1 MSVLGGEM
9 VDVLIMTAL
18 PMEFEAAR
26 LAGLA
31 PIAGGAGVARWEER
45 GADTHEPYLLG
56 EYVGPD
62 SVSLSVALALSPRMG
77 SRTTAPLTLALA
89 GRLKPR
95 CLAMSGVCAGN
106 PAKAAL
112 GDVLVAEMVYAHDE
126 GKQTAE
132 GFQGDHRQIAQDERV
147 IRAAWDLDT
156 TKLPSFVAATD
167 EDAKLWFL
175 ELLLFGQDPKSH
187 PARERYFPRGKWRG
201 LLDAFEHEGLITW
214 QDAGCTLTKLGRSL
228 IARAIYENV
237 DAPERL
243 PFGLVVGPMATGNAV
258 IQDGTT
264 WTRLGGMG
272 VRTITGLE
280 MEAATI
286 ATIAETQQIPF
297 WLVAKGVMDHAD
309 PNKRDRYKG
318 FAAKASAE
326 VLYALLGK
334 LAGTITAE
342 RAVGGQPERSDWRTR
357 LRKQGLHVWTDELFA
372 AGTATTDA
380 VGVLPPLRQNEAV
393 DAVLLGGGRLPN
405 LQREFDGV
413 GRAFDTWV
421 VGTNRKHGEGGLR
434 VFWLVGEAG
443 PHRSK
448 ALLAAVSRAQAA
460 GRTVYDPGRNL
471 TLGAAI
477 IAELGLADLPAGP
490 ALIAVDLPA
499 QQPSADWIKLLE
511 ALDGVRRYQNAQK
524 NPHPVLVVGGTAA
537 QEQLAYGI
545 LESSIEIE
553 PFDVMGRPHQR
564 PYSYAGTES
573 MASQSLPAEHIF
585 NRGLPKTA
593 PQLFGRE
600 GELARLRD
608 AWLSDE
614 TRILS
619 VVAPGGVGKSALVN
633 HWLREMRN
641 HDYLGARKFLAWSFY
656 SQGTR
661 KNLVSADAFVTFAL
675 DWLGDDAPP
684 SMSPSAQ
691 GTRLAKLIR
700 EHHFLLVLDGL
711 EPLQHPETAPDV
723 GGMLTDSSIAALLR
737 ELAKPG
743 WDGLCLIT
751 TRVPLTDLTPHRQ
764 SAPAAVAQ
772 LRLDNLDDRAGADLL
787 QSLIGRQRDVVE
799 AEQAVREVHGHA
811 LAVNLLGRYLR
822 DVHGG
827 KLTGRFELRGLTVA
841 VADGGHARRITETYA
856 EWLNR
861 YGRSGELAILD
872 IIGLFDR
879 PAPYAAIAAVL
890 ADTELGMAAPELG
903 EVGSAEWDRCV
914 AELRRMGL
922 LGSETAGLPGTL
934 DAHPLI
940 REHFRDRL
948 QDTPNDLWRAG
959 NRALYTYYQRRAP
972 ELPSNAAD
980 MNLLYAAVNHGCA
993 IGLHQEVFDT
1003 VLLPRVWR
1011 GPRASY
1017 STRILGM
1024 TGSEVVALSNYF
1036 CVSSWTELRRQDPP
1050 LSQQARLMVMTN
1062 AGLRLRQ
1069 LGLLDKARDSCGAVF
1084 QHESSTDESAVLP
1097 DTSLPAGD
1105 PTVMAD
1111 AAFTASLYC
1120 ELLVIAGQLQTPA
1133 PGAPDG
1139 ARSSAERAIAFAD
1152 RCDDPYFKMYSR
1164 SCLAEVYFMV
1174 GKIRRARDLFA
1185 EARAIAAEQE
1195 AKPPFLYS
1203 QNLYRYGYFV
1213 IETGGATTL
1222 LSDAEQDPG
1231 WGLNGDDSS
1240 QLSRAI
1246 RQLVLGA
1253 ARRSLVEQGALGR
1266 EHLAA
1271 ASAQVDDA
1279 IVELRGVGYIDYIVR
1294 GLLERAHLLRIRGN
1308 PEDYASALDDLDEA
1322 LTETTRGSMKLLT
1335 ADVYLQRAACHLAA
1349 WPSMTSDQHT
1359 AMKAHIA
1366 ETLVEADQRIG
1377 VLGYKRRDTMLDE
1390 LDQQARDYG
1399 VI

>member
-1 MSVLGGEM
+1 
-9 VDVLIMTAL
+9 MT
-18 PMEFEAAR
+18 E
-26 LAGLA
+26 
-31 PIAGGAGVARWEER
+31 
-45 GADTHEPYLLG
+45 
-56 EYVGPD
+56 
-62 SVSLSVALALSPRMG
+62 
-77 SRTTAPLTLALA
+77 
-89 GRLKPR
+89 
-95 CLAMSGVCAGN
+95 
-106 PAKAAL
+106 
-112 GDVLVAEMVYAHDE
+112 
-126 GKQTAE
+126 
-132 GFQGDHRQIAQDERV
+132 
-147 IRAAWDLDT
+147 
-156 TKLPSFVAATD
+156 
-167 EDAKLWFL
+167 
-175 ELLLFGQDPKSH
+175 
-187 PARERYFPRGKWRG
+187 
-201 LLDAFEHEGLITW
+201 
-214 QDAGCTLTKLGRSL
+214 LGRSF
-228 IARAIYENV
+228 ISRAIYD
-237 DAPERL
+237 DADGPDRL

-258 IQDGTT
+258 VQDGTT
-264 WTRLGGMG
+264 WARLGGMG

-309 PNKRDRYKG
+309 PNKRDHYKN

-326 VLYALLGK
+326 VLYALLRK

-342 RAVGGQPERSDWRTR
+342 RADDGQREGSDWRTR

-372 AGTATTDA
+372 AGMATSDA
-380 VGVLPPLRQNEAV
+380 AHALPPLRQNEAV
-393 DAVLLGGGRLPN
+393 DAVLLGTGRLPN
-405 LQREFDGV
+405 LQREFVGV

-421 VGTNRKHGEGGLR
+421 GHAHRKRGEDGLR

-448 ALLAAVSRAQAA
+448 ALLAAVSRAQAD
-460 GRTVYDPGRNL
+460 GCTVYDPGRNL
-471 TLGAAI
+471 ALAAET
-477 IAELGLADLPAGP
+477 IAELGVADLPAGP
-490 ALIAVDLPA
+490 TLIPVDLPA
-499 QQPSADWIKLLE
+499 QQSSADWIKLLE
-511 ALDGVRRYQNAQK
+511 VLDGVRRYRNTQK
-524 NPHPVLVVGGTAA
+524 NPPPVLVVGGTAA
-537 QEQLAYGI
+537 QEQLAYSI

-553 PFDVMGRPHQR
+553 SFDVLGRPHQR
-564 PYSYAGTES
+564 PYSYAGAES

-593 PQLFGRE
+593 PQLFGRG
-600 GELARLRD
+600 GELATLRD

-641 HDYLGARKFLAWSFY
+641 HDYLGAKRLLAWSFY
-656 SQGTR
+656 SQGTK
-661 KNLVSADAFVTFAL
+661 KNLVSADAFVAFAL

-711 EPLQHPETAPDV
+711 EPLQHPEAAPDV

-751 TRVPLTDLTPHRQ
+751 TRVPLTDLAPQKQGTPDV
-764 SAPAAVAQ
+764 VAQ

-787 QSLIGRQRDVVE
+787 QALIGRQRDI
-799 AEQAVREVHGHA
+799 AETERAVREVNGHA

-827 KLTGRFELRGLTVA
+827 RLSGRFELRGLTVA
-841 VADGGHARRITETYA
+841 VADGGHARRIMQTYT

-879 PAPYAAIAAVL
+879 PAPYSAMAAVL
-890 ADTELGMAAPELG
+890 ADTELGTAAPGLG

-922 LGSETAGLPGTL
+922 LSSETAGLPGTL

-948 QDTPNDLWRAG
+948 QGAPNDLWKAG
-959 NRALYTYYQRRAP
+959 NRALYAYYLRRAP

-1003 VLLPRVWR
+1003 VLLPPCVARP
-1011 GPRASY
+1011 PRQLLDPDPGHDRFGDRRAVQLLLDAAVDR
-1017 STRILGM
+1017 TAAA
-1024 TGSEVVALSNYF
+1024 GS
-1036 CVSSWTELRRQDPP
+1036 P

-1069 LGLLDKARDSCGAVF
+1069 LGRLDDARDSCGAVF
-1084 QHESSTDESAVLP
+1084 HHDPSADEPAVFP
-1097 DTSLPAGD
+1097 DISLSGDDPA
-1105 PTVMAD
+1105 VMAD

-1133 PGAPDG
+1133 PGAHDS
-1139 ARSSAERAIAFAD
+1139 ARSSADRAIAFAD
-1152 RCDDPYFKMYSR
+1152 LCGDPYFKMYSR

-1185 EARAIAAEQE
+1185 EAKAIAAEQE

-1213 IETGGATTL
+1213 IETGGAATL
-1222 LSDAEQDPG
+1222 LADAEQDPG

-1246 RQLVLGA
+1246 RRLVLGA
-1253 ARRSLVEQGALGR
+1253 ARRSLVERGPWTGSNWRLPAHR
-1266 EHLAA
+1266 WTTRSWSSA
-1271 ASAQVDDA
+1271 ASAT
-1279 IVELRGVGYIDYIVR
+1279 
-1294 GLLERAHLLRIRGN
+1294 
-1308 PEDYASALDDLDEA
+1308 P
-1322 LTETTRGSMKLLT
+1322 TTSCGGSLNG
-1335 ADVYLQRAACHLAA
+1335 
-1349 WPSMTSDQHT
+1349 HT
-1359 AMKAHIA
+1359 CCAFGKP
-1366 ETLVEADQRIG
+1366 
-1377 VLGYKRRDTMLDE
+1377 
-1390 LDQQARDYG
+1390 
-1399 VI
+1399 

>member
-1 MSVLGGEM
+1 M
-9 VDVLIMTAL
+9 VDVLIITAL
-18 PMEFEAAR
+18 PMEVEAAR
-26 LAGLA
+26 SAGLA
-31 PIAGGAGVARWEER
+31 PIAGGVGIARWEER
-45 GADTHEPYLLG
+45 GAGTREPHLLG

-62 SVSLSVALALSPRMG
+62 GISLSVALALSPRMG
-77 SRTTAPLTLALA
+77 GRTIAPFTLGLVE
-89 GRLKPR
+89 RLKPR

-106 PAKAAL
+106 PARAAL
-112 GDVLVAEMVYAHDE
+112 GDVVVAEMVYAHDE

-132 GFQGDHRQIAQDERV
+132 RFQGDHRQIAQDERV
-147 IRAAWDLDT
+147 IRATWALDT
-156 TKLPSFVAATD
+156 SKLPSFVAATD
-167 EDAKLWFL
+167 QDAKRWFL
-175 ELLLFGQDPKSH
+175 ELLFLEQDPKNH
-187 PARERYFPRGKWRG
+187 PARERYFPRGKWRDQ
-201 LLDAFEHEGLITW
+201 LDAFERQGLITR
-214 QDAGCTLTKLGRSL
+214 QDAGCTLTELGRSF
-228 IARAIYENV
+228 IMRAIYD
-237 DAPERL
+237 DADGPDRL

-258 IQDGTT
+258 VQDSTT
-264 WTRLGGMG
+264 WERLGGMG

-309 PNKRDRYKG
+309 PNKRDHYKD

-326 VLYALLGK
+326 VLYALLCK

-342 RAVGGQPERSDWRTR
+342 RANDGQKEGSDWRTR

-372 AGTATTDA
+372 AGMATSDA
-380 VGVLPPLRQNEAV
+380 ADMLPPLRQNEAV
-393 DAVLLGGGRLPN
+393 DAALLGTGRLPN
-405 LQREFDGV
+405 LQREFAGV
-413 GRAFDTWV
+413 GRAFDTWI
-421 VGTNRKHGEGGLR
+421 GHTHRKHGADGLR

-448 ALLAAVSRAQAA
+448 ALLAAVSRAQAD
-460 GRTVYDPGRNL
+460 GCTVYDPGRNL
-471 TLGAAI
+471 ALAAAT
-477 IAELGLADLPAGP
+477 IAELGVADLPAGP
-490 ALIAVDLPA
+490 TLIAVDLPA
-499 QQPSADWIKLLE
+499 QQSSADWIRLLE
-511 ALDGVRRYQNAQK
+511 VLDGVRRYRNTQK
-524 NPHPVLVVGGTAA
+524 NPPPVLVIGGTAA
-537 QEQLAYGI
+537 QEQLAYSI

-553 PFDVMGRPHQR
+553 SFDVLGRPHQR
-564 PYSYAGTES
+564 PYSYAGAES
-573 MASQSLPAEHIF
+573 MASHSLPPEHIF

-593 PQLFGRE
+593 PQLFGRG
-600 GELARLRD
+600 GELAALRD

-641 HDYLGARKFLAWSFY
+641 HDYLGAKRLLAWSFY
-656 SQGTR
+656 SQGT
-661 KNLVSADAFVTFAL
+661 KENLVSADAFIAFAL
-675 DWLGDDAPP
+675 NWLGDDAPR

-711 EPLQHPETAPDV
+711 EPLQHPEAAPDV

-751 TRVPLTDLTPHRQ
+751 TRVPLTDLAPQRQ
-764 SAPAAVAQ
+764 SAPNAVAQ

-787 QSLIGRQRDVVE
+787 QSLIGRQRDV
-799 AEQAVREVHGHA
+799 AETERAVREVHGHA

-827 KLTGRFELRGLTVA
+827 QLSGRFELRGLTVA
-841 VADGGHARRITETYA
+841 VADGGHARRIMQTYT

-879 PAPYAAIAAVL
+879 PAPYSAMAAVL
-890 ADTELGMAAPELG
+890 ADTELGTVAPGLG

-922 LGSETAGLPGTL
+922 LSSETAGLPGTL

-948 QDTPNDLWRAG
+948 QDTPNDLWKAG
-959 NRALYTYYQRRAP
+959 NRALYAYYLRRAP
-972 ELPSNAAD
+972 ELPSTAAD

-1024 TGSEVVALSNYF
+1024 TGSEIVALSNYF
-1036 CVSSWTELRRQDPP
+1036 WMPRWTELRRQDPP

-1069 LGLLDKARDSCGAVF
+1069 LGRLDDARDSCGAVF
-1084 QHESSTDESAVLP
+1084 HHDSSADEPAVLP
-1097 DTSLPAGD
+1097 DISLSGDDPA
-1105 PTVMAD
+1105 VMAD
-1111 AAFTASLYC
+1111 AAFTAALYC

-1133 PGAPDG
+1133 PGAHDS
-1139 ARSSAERAIAFAD
+1139 ARSSADRAIAFAD
-1152 RCDDPYFKMYSR
+1152 LCGDPYFKMYSR
-1164 SCLAEVYFMV
+1164 SCLAEVYFMA
-1174 GKIRRARDLFA
+1174 GKIRRARDLFTEA
-1185 EARAIAAEQE
+1185 EAIAAEQA

-1203 QNLYRYGYFV
+1203 QNLYRYGYFA
-1213 IETGGATTL
+1213 IETGGAATL
-1222 LSDAEQDPG
+1222 LANAEHDPG

-1246 RQLVLGA
+1246 RRLVLGA
-1253 ARRSLVEQGALGR
+1253 ARRSLVEQGALDR
-1266 EHLAA
+1266 EQLATA
-1271 ASAQVDDA
+1271 GAQVDDA
-1279 IVELRGVGYIDYIVR
+1279 IVDLRGVGYTDYIVR

-1322 LTETTRGSMKLLT
+1322 LIETTRGSMKLLT
-1335 ADVYLQRAACHLAA
+1335 ADVYLQQAACHLSA
-1349 WPSMTSDQHT
+1349 WPSMTFDQRP
-1359 AMKAHIA
+1359 AMRTHLAD
-1366 ETLVEADQRIG
+1366 TLTEADQR
-1377 VLGYKRRDTMLDE
+1377 VWDLGYGRRDTMLDE
-1390 LDQQARDYG
+1390 LKQQARSYG